1 MPSLEALYQQRKTE
15 AHGTLIPTRQ
25 GSWESTGTR
34 ALFQSNRT
42 KKTEFLSPAK
52 ASTYL
57 RGSPFIESFGN
68 TVAIHSSHSRPYIQ
82 GEAQVQCLLTSK
94 ATNTPSN
101 RERHAS
107 RVDAM
112 HGSVKKTGDKRSS

>member
-34 ALFQSNRT
+34 ALVQSNRT
-42 KKTEFLSPAK
+42 KETEFLFPAK
-52 ASTYL
+52 TSTYL

-68 TVAIHSSHSRPYIQ
+68 TVAIHSSHSRPYNH
-82 GEAQVQCLLTSK
+82 GETRC
-94 ATNTPSN
+94 NIC
-101 RERHAS
+101 
-107 RVDAM
+107 
-112 HGSVKKTGDKRSS
+112 